1 MLYDVDIEASACVLS
16 SRYAMLCYA
25 STCVHSDNQIRTDP
39 VCYGFAEDIR
49 KWTRPANQSADWPYG
64 RVYVG
69 F

>member
-1 MLYDVDIEASACVLS
+1 MFHFNASLS
-16 SRYAMLCYA
+16 VSLGLAR
-25 STCVHSDNQIRTDP
+25 VFSDNQIRTDP

-49 KWTRPANQSADWPYG
+49 KWTHPANQSADWPYG

>member
-1 MLYDVDIEASACVLS
+1 MFRFNVSLS
-16 SRYAMLCYA
+16 RRRP

-49 KWTRPANQSADWPYG
+49 KWTLPAKLTANQSADWPYR